1 MKGKKKTDKKRKY
14 NIEER
19 DSLHLGIKKVW
30 RGRGE
35 HSRVPLKLHPLF
47 SASSLVERLSGQSS
61 P

>member
-1 MKGKKKTDKKRKY
+1 MKQKRRDKKRKY
-14 NIEER
+14 NFEER
-19 DSLHLGIKKVW
+19 DSLHLGIKKV
-30 RGRGE
+30 GAGGGGG